1 MTTRMQIFMACVY
14 RKSVEMESEDR
25 EHDLGVSM
33 AVSSHHDTT
42 LPPPPLSLPST
53 PFPNTAITVHKP
65 VSNRPSNVANHGRTI
80 CTPA

>member
-1 MTTRMQIFMACVY
+1 MTTRMQIFMACVH

-42 LPPPPLSLPST
+42 LPPSSSLPAFH
-53 PFPNTAITVHKP
+53 PLPKH
-65 VSNRPSNVANHGRTI
+65 RYHGT
-80 CTPA
+80 